1 MHCMNQEVHYRIHNR
16 SPLAHILSQENS
28 FYNILSCFLK
38 MQFNIA
44 FSYEPI
50 FSKWFPFFK
59 SCLPKCLL
67 PISPM
72 RVACFASFIVL
83 VISDENYE
91 LQCCASRSFVAF
103 LSFFKSKHSLQNPL
117 LGQTH
122 SIFFL

>member
-1 MHCMNQEVHYRIHNR
+1 MNLEVHYRIHNR
-16 SPLAHILSQENS
+16 PPLAHILSQENS
-28 FYNILSCFLK
+28 VHNIPSCFLK

-44 FSYEPI
+44 FPYKPI

-72 RVACFASFIVL
+72 RVACSASFIIL

-103 LSFFKSKHSLQNPL
+103 LSSFKSKYSLQNPL
-117 LGQTH
+117 PGQTH
-122 SIFFL
+122 SIFIL